1 MSEENSQFTNRTFS
15 ALIITRT
22 SISIFWM
29 KTWALLKRTDTLRG
43 STTTIKQ
50 CRLREVHGSQIGKL
64 RPECYKNT
72 ERISLVSSFVASLF
86 TSRIVGIDADGQTR
100 EG

>member
-1 MSEENSQFTNRTFS
+1 
-15 ALIITRT
+15 
-22 SISIFWM
+22 M

-72 ERISLVSSFVASLF
+72 ERISLVSSFAASLF
-86 TSRIVGIDADGQTR
+86 TGRIVGIDWADAGGMNLLDIKSKTWHQQLLDVSINR
-100 EG
+100 LSSPLL